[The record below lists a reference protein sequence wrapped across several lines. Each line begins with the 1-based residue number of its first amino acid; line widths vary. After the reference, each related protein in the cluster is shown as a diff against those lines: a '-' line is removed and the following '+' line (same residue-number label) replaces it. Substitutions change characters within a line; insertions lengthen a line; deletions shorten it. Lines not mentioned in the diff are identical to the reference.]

1 MIQPNIDATIGE
13 LVTACHSN
21 AVEAGWYT
29 DLSTG
34 LRKEL
39 NKGERLMLMVSELA
53 EAMEGI
59 RKNLMDDKL
68 THRPMAEVE
77 MADCCIRIF
86 DFCGSEGFDLAGA
99 IVEKMAYNINRED
112 HKPEARLAGGKQF

>member
-1 MIQPNIDATIGE
+1 MIQPTTDATISE
-13 LVTACHSN
+13 LVIACHSN

-29 DLSTG
+29 NLQTG
-34 LRKEL
+34 EPMKL

-68 THRPMAEVE
+68 PHRPMAEVE

-86 DFCGSEGFDLAGA
+86 DFCGAEGYDLAGA
-99 IVEKMAYNINRED
+99 IIEKMAYNAERTD
-112 HKPEARLAGGKQF
+112 HKLESRIAGGKQF